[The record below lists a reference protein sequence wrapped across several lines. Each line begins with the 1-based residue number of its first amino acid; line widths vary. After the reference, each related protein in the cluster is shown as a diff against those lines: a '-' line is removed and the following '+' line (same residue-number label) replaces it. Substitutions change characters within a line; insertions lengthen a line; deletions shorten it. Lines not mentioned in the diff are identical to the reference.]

1 MDFRLTDE
9 QRMLSD
15 MVAGLFADRC
25 TGADLRRLL
34 ASGAARDTERWQR
47 IVEMGLPGLM
57 APEATGGTGLGPVEM
72 TLVAVAAGYALLPE
86 PLVEHAG
93 VAVPVLVS
101 AGVETRAIER
111 AVAGETVAV
120 GHPSMP
126 LVADADTAA
135 TLLLVEG
142 EALHHVPREAVRLE
156 RVDSIDPFRR
166 LFRAAWTP
174 NSETRIGGPALI
186 DRMLDH
192 GALCAAA
199 QLLGLAQR
207 AIDLAVAYARERQQ
221 FGKPIGSFQAVKH
234 HLATAQVKVE
244 FARPVLLAA
253 AASLADDG
261 ALGPPRISHA
271 KLAATAA
278 AEAATHSALQ
288 VHGAM
293 GYSWE
298 VDVHFALKRALALG
312 QAWGTPAFHRARVA
326 AHVLGTKLGPDRTF
340 GDPFMEE
347 AVLEPA

>member
-1 MDFRLTDE
+1 VDFRLTDE

-25 TGADLRRLL
+25 TSADLRRQL
-34 ASGAARDTERWQR
+34 AGGAARDAERWQR
-47 IVEMGLPGLM
+47 IVDMGLPGLM

-72 TLVAVAAGYALLPE
+72 ALVAVAAGHALLPD

-93 VAVPVLVS
+93 IAIPVLAS
-101 AGVETRAIER
+101 AGVEASAIER
-111 AVAGETVAV
+111 AVAGETIAV
-120 GHPSMP
+120 GHPSML

-135 TLLLVEG
+135 TLLLAEG
-142 EALHHVPREAVRLE
+142 GALHHVAREAVRLD
-156 RVDSIDPFRR
+156 RVESIDPFRR
-166 LFRAAWTP
+166 LFRVAWTP
-174 NSETRIGGPALI
+174 RAETRIGGPALL

-192 GALCAAA
+192 GALFAAA

-207 AIDLAVAYARERQQ
+207 AIDLSVAYARDRQQ

-253 AASLADDG
+253 AALLADG
-261 ALGPPRISHA
+261 SALASPRISHA
-271 KLAATAA
+271 KLAATGA
-278 AEAATHSALQ
+278 AEAATHSAVQ

-298 VDVHFALKRALALG
+298 VDVHFVLKRALALG
-312 QAWGTPAFHRARVA
+312 QAWGTPAFHRARIA
-326 AHVLGTKLGPDRTF
+326 AHVLGAPLGPDQTF
-340 GDPFMEE
+340 GDPFLRE